1 MSFQNQV
8 TGNFELFMN
17 NSQFELELSV
27 RDYELD
33 TQGVVNNAVYQNYL
47 EHGRHEF
54 LKHLGLN
61 FNELHRAGLDAVVH
75 KIELEYKRPL
85 MADNRF
91 VIRMS
96 AEQKGH
102 VRFVFYQDIFR
113 LPEDELIL
121 KGVVTA
127 VFMTNGRPIRPPEE
141 IQRALEEFSS

>member
-1 MSFQNQV
+1 
-8 TGNFELFMN
+8 MN
-17 NSQFELELSV
+17 ARQFELELSV

-61 FNELHRAGLDAVVH
+61 FNELHEAGLDAVVH
-75 KIELEYKRPL
+75 KIELEYKRAL
-85 MADNRF
+85 LGDDRF

-96 AEQKGH
+96 AEQKGN
-102 VRFVFYQDIFR
+102 VRFVFYQDIYR

-127 VFMTNGRPIRPPEE
+127 VFMTNGRPIRPPDEV
-141 IQRALEEFSS
+141 RDALAAFSP